1 MFNINNNNHNCHWG
15 QAETG
20 QMSRRGRWE
29 EKDSRGRWWKEDEG
43 DGRREPGPQE
53 EVGWVERQVIYEG
66 YVEISNIW
74 DSYIFRDNQ
83 MQMQV
88 DQDNPP
94 GQQDVLIL
102 SQEQLNTSMLV
113 FILFSSS
120 PSPAGW
126 RICGCPPSSPGK
138 RQELPCPPCYHE
150 IWDVRSFPSTSNMKM
165 K

>member
-1 MFNINNNNHNCHWG
+1 MYVIIHYIWLGTSILIFSVTNCSINI
-15 QAETG
+15 
-20 QMSRRGRWE
+20 SRKRQRKGRW
-29 EKDSRGRWWKEDEG
+29 GRWRKRTLPSGEG
-43 DGRREPGPQE
+43 RMSGAPG
-53 EVGWVERQVIYEG
+53 
-66 YVEISNIW
+66 NIWRICWIIQHLRFW

-113 FILFSSS
+113 FILFLSS

>member
-1 MFNINNNNHNCHWG
+1 MYVIIHYIWLGTSILIFSVTNCSINI
-15 QAETG
+15 
-20 QMSRRGRWE
+20 SRKRQRKGRW
-29 EKDSRGRWWKEDEG
+29 GRWRKRTLPSGWW
-43 DGRREPGPQE
+43 
-53 EVGWVERQVIYEG
+53 VGWVERQVIYEG